1 MFIYK
6 GPAQGLAACPATM
19 ALHLLE
25 AHAGTPTATH
35 SCSAC
40 SCGSVQGTSC
50 QAWLSEYSESG
61 CGGANYEHVFDTS
74 CWTIF
79 NGNDSVRAHATA
91 YGGSCTPSGGT
102 LQAGAPTWAEDLRGC
117 AAPTLLSDGCAVGE
131 VCAPVPVPPFG
142 ANLCV
147 ANTGDA
153 ACPDGYT
160 VKISGSGGVTDT
172 RGCTECAC
180 GDASGVSCTGTLLL
194 NNASGCGGG
203 TTLPIPL
210 TSCTATSG
218 NRGVKV
224 QTLSGTGGSC
234 PQSGGALTGSLAPKD
249 LVTVCCLP

>member
-1 MFIYK
+1 
-6 GPAQGLAACPATM
+6 
-19 ALHLLE
+19 
-25 AHAGTPTATH
+25 
-35 SCSAC
+35 
-40 SCGSVQGTSC
+40 
-50 QAWLSEYSESG
+50 
-61 CGGANYEHVFDTS
+61 
-74 CWTIF
+74 
-79 NGNDSVRAHATA
+79 
-91 YGGSCTPSGGT
+91 